1 MSENLLLSPLSAK
14 FKPSLRVLAGIVYLF
29 QVSPR
34 GGIDPSATR
43 SINTST
49 DASLGNKEII

>member
-14 FKPSLRVLAGIVYLF
+14 FEPSLRVLAGIVYLF

-34 GGIDPSATR
+34 GGIDPSAT
-43 SINTST
+43 
-49 DASLGNKEII
+49 